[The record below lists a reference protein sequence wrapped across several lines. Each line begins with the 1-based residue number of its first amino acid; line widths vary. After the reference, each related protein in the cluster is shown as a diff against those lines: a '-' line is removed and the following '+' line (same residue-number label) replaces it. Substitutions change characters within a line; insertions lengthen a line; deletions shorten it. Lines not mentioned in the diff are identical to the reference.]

1 MESESSAKHILSLFS
16 SSNLGTFDPS
26 SSSRTFYDA
35 SPPTIRAD
43 DIPEHAQEPPRK
55 KRRRLTQAGEWT
67 CAEIRALET
76 YRNLVVKGDDI
87 DESLRDVLLP
97 NRTNEEVKLQLVRL
111 EKTIKER
118 RGSKLTQLEKEETE
132 LYIEEEKSRAA
143 EMENDIQRRKR
154 GLDDILGLVAYSG
167 EQVDRDRLFK
177 GETQSGENEN
187 AKDSLDRVLGLAQAE
202 GLGETDEQRK
212 KRELDEAL
220 GLAWS

>member
-35 SPPTIRAD
+35 SPPTITAD
-43 DIPEHAQEPPRK
+43 ATPEHAQEPPRK
-55 KRRRLTQAGEWT
+55 RRRRFTQAGEWT

-76 YRNLVVKGDDI
+76 YRNLVVQGDDI
-87 DESLRDVLLP
+87 DDSLRDVLLP

-111 EKTIKER
+111 ERTIKER
-118 RGSKLTQLEKEETE
+118 RGSRLTELEKQENE
-132 LYIEEEKSRAA
+132 LYKEEERARVV
-143 EMENDIQRRKR
+143 EMEKDIQRRKK

-167 EQVDRDRLFK
+167 EHEDQDRSFTDDTRTREK
-177 GETQSGENEN
+177 ED
-187 AKDSLDRVLGLAQAE
+187 ARDSLDRVLDIAQAE
-202 GLGETDEQRK
+202 GSGETHEQRK

-220 GLAWS
+220 GLAWN